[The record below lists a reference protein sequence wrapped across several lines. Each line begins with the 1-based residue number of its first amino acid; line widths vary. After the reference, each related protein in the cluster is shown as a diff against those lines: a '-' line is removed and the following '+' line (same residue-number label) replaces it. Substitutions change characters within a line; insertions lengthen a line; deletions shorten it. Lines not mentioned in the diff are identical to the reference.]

1 MKKVLLL
8 GDSIRLSYQSRV
20 KELMEGKAEVFGP
33 EENGRFA
40 KYTLWNINLYLS
52 FFGAPDIVHW
62 NNGIWDTYTISEDI
76 PIFTNLDEYLRDM
89 RLILNEIRKK
99 CPVVIFANTTPVREG
114 FLCNNND
121 RIDKYNKAIE
131 KLMREESVPI
141 NDLNSLVK
149 KNLDLYVGDDLLH
162 LTQEGVEVCA
172 KQVAHVISEYL

>member
-1 MKKVLLL
+1 
-8 GDSIRLSYQSRV
+8 
-20 KELMEGKAEVFGP
+20 
-33 EENGRFA
+33 
-40 KYTLWNINLYLS
+40 
-52 FFGAPDIVHW
+52 
-62 NNGIWDTYTISEDI
+62 
-76 PIFTNLDEYLRDM
+76 M

>member
-20 KELMEGKAEVFGP
+20 KELLEGKAEVFGP

-40 KYTLWNINLYLS
+40 KYTLWNIRLYLS
-52 FFGAPDIVHW
+52 LFGTPDIVHW

-76 PIFTNLDEYLRDM
+76 PVFTNLEEYLRDM

-99 CPVVIFANTTPVREG
+99 CPDVIFANTTPVRDG
-114 FLCNNND
+114 FLCNDND
-121 RIDKYNKAIE
+121 RIDKYNKAVE
-131 KLMREESVPI
+131 ELMKEENVPV

-149 KNLDLYVGDDLLH
+149 KNLDMYIGDDLLH

-172 KQVAHVISEYL
+172 KQVADVISKYL